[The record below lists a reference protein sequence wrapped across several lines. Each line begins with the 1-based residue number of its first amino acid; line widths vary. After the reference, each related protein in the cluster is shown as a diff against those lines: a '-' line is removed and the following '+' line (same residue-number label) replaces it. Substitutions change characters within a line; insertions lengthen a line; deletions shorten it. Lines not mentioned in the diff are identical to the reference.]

1 MKILKFNYILFA
13 ILLVGSGLA
22 SCSSVP
28 VQENPPL
35 AVVAHVDQK
44 KYLGKWYEIA
54 RYPHSFEENC
64 YAVTADY
71 ELLDNG
77 SIQVTNRCR
86 EGGLDGKQK
95 EAVGTAY
102 IVDSQTN
109 AKLEVTFFWPFYGDY
124 WIIDLDEQYQYA
136 VVSEPRRQ
144 YLWILSRTPTMN
156 ASLYEKLTAKLK
168 ANGFD
173 LSLLSKTPQIK
184 GTGQNIRDRSADE
197 KQEKRKP

>member
-1 MKILKFNYILFA
+1 MKSKIKYISIAILFA
-13 ILLVGSGLA
+13 GLGLA

-28 VQENPPL
+28 VQEDPPL
-35 AVVAHVDQK
+35 QVAAHVDKK

-71 ELLDNG
+71 KLLENG

-86 EGGLDGKQK
+86 EGSLEGELK

-102 IVDSQTN
+102 FVDSQTN

-124 WIIDLDEQYQYA
+124 WIIDLDENYQYA
-136 VVSEPRRQ
+136 VVSEPKRQ
-144 YLWILSRTPTMN
+144 YLWILSRTSTMN
-156 ASLYEKLTAKLK
+156 ASLYDQLTAKLK
-168 ANGFD
+168 KNGFD
-173 LSLLSKTPQIK
+173 LSLLTKTPQNSPK
-184 GTGQNIRDRSADE
+184 S
-197 KQEKRKP
+197 